1 MAQHKT
7 CLPLTPESINEAHSI
22 IKPHIHRTPVLTSAT
37 LDRIASSP
45 SRPGAPTPRFRL
57 FFKCENYQ
65 KIGAF
70 KARGAFHAVKHLIK
84 ELGIEEVRRRGVVT
98 HSSGMV
104 CLDREWSDPHSV
116 APLLTV
122 LISQETMPKLWHLQ
136 LPPSPSLA
144 SSSCLQSPHRPR
156 SQGRKNIQII
166 SFSRGRPAR
175 NGSLKLR
182 K

>member
-22 IKPHIHRTPVLTSAT
+22 IKLHIDRTPVLTSAT

-45 SRPGAPTPRFRL
+45 SQLGAPTPRFRL

-70 KARGAFHAVKHLIK
+70 KARGHSHAVKHLIK

-122 LISQETMPKLWHLQ
+122 LISQGTMPKLWASAASTFSI
-136 LPPSPSLA
+136 PGFIVMPTISTPSKIA
-144 SSSCLQSPHRPR
+144 GTQKYTDH
-156 SQGRKNIQII
+156 II
-166 SFSRGRPAR
+166 FSGVDQP
-175 NGSLKLR
+175 GTGVES
-182 K
+182 